1 MDKVAS
7 QTEVQKGKR
16 KTKTVNQEVVKRKI
30 SELPR
35 EALTRKIRAIKK
47 QIVRESAEVV
57 VCEKPLTKGP
67 NVYIVRITISN
78 V

>member
-1 MDKVAS
+1 MTNRS
-7 QTEVQKGKR
+7 PKGKR
-16 KTKTVNQEVVKRKI
+16 KTKTVNQEVVERKI

-35 EALTRKIRAIKK
+35 EALTREIRAIKK

-57 VCEKPLTKGP
+57 VCEKLFTKGP